1 MDYVDFTVQLSP
13 GTGSAY
19 RVLAD
24 CPLAGDVADGSFVPP
39 FSSDEIALSLASAV
53 RGAAV
58 RNLRLGP
65 AAPLPTKSAEE
76 MGAALFEA
84 LFNSRVRGL
93 FDKSIGSL
101 RGERDRGLRLRLKLN
116 LGEHDQARIHALPW
130 ELLYNRATADFLGL
144 SRLSPIVRYLEV
156 ERPSLPPPVPDTL
169 RVLSIAPP
177 AADLDV
183 AAELRN
189 LEERLG
195 ATEGIEVRSLR
206 PARLAQLR
214 PALLESEYHVV
225 HFMGHGAFDRRTGEG
240 FLCFEGVGGRL
251 EDVPASVVAAVI
263 KDFPSLRVAFLN
275 ACDTGRAGWSSAV
288 NPFAGVAPALVQTG
302 LAAVLA
308 MQLPISD
315 RAALAFSDAFYR
327 RIAAGDP
334 VDAAVSEGRQAILAD
349 SMRSLEWAIPSLFLR
364 VPDGALFRFERGG
377 REPRRQRAIEQMLAG
392 NYDVAVH
399 DLQEL
404 VASVPGDRWA
414 SVTLALAR
422 ARGQSL
428 RRLRY
433 QTAQD
438 MHRAL
443 AAGMSDNRVRGL
455 AVAALVVLKLD
466 YFQANAVRDEAPP
479 LAEVLEVAR
488 QQGIAPGDQEL
499 LRSLRISDRTR
510 ALVHQRLG
518 WRV

>member
-13 GTGSAY
+13 GSGSAY

-39 FSSDEIALSLASAV
+39 FSSEDLAPSLVRAV
-53 RGAAV
+53 RGASV
-58 RNLRLGP
+58 RNLQPEPG
-65 AAPLPTKSAEE
+65 APLPAKSAEQV
-76 MGAALFEA
+76 GAALFES
-84 LFNSRVRGL
+84 LFNGRVRGL

-116 LGEHDQARIHALPW
+116 LGEHDQARLHALPW
-130 ELLYNRATADFLGL
+130 ELLYNRVTADFLGL

-169 RVLSIAPP
+169 RVLSVAPP

-183 AAELRN
+183 AAELQN
-189 LEERLG
+189 LENRLG
-195 ATEGIEVRSLR
+195 EMEGVEVRPLR

-214 PALLESEYHVV
+214 PALLEREYHVL
-225 HFMGHGAFDRRTGEG
+225 HFMGHGTFDRRTGEG
-240 FLCFEGVGGRL
+240 FLRFDGAGGRL
-251 EDVPASVVAAVI
+251 EDVPASVVATVI

-275 ACDTGRAGWSSAV
+275 ACDTGRAGWSSGG

-315 RAALAFSDAFYR
+315 RAALVFSDAFYR
-327 RIAAGDP
+327 RVAAGDP
-334 VDAAVSEGRQAILAD
+334 VDAAVSEGRQAIFAD
-349 SMRSLEWAIPSLFLR
+349 STRSLEWAIPSLFLR
-364 VPDGALFRFERGG
+364 VPDGALFRFEQGG
-377 REPRRQRAIEQMLAG
+377 REPRRQRAIEHLRAG
-392 NYDVAVH
+392 NYDVAVR

-404 VASVPGDRWA
+404 VASAPGDRSA

-428 RRLRY
+428 RRLRH

-438 MHRAL
+438 MHRML
-443 AAGMSDNRVRGL
+443 AAGMSDRRARGL
-455 AVAALVVLKLD
+455 AAAALVLLKLD
-466 YFQANAVRDEAPP
+466 YFQANAVREESPT

-488 QQGIAPGDQEL
+488 RLGIEPGDQEL
-499 LRSLRISDRTR
+499 LRTLEISDRTR